1 MVQPTQHRNSANLA
15 QLIRRRSRK
24 HQRVRNSLP
33 KPLMWSSLIKV
44 SCISLEEAIEL
55 FLMENE
61 EVIQVFSSHA
71 SKKTFTYEEFDR
83 EFEAP

>member
-1 MVQPTQHRNSANLA
+1 
-15 QLIRRRSRK
+15 
-24 HQRVRNSLP
+24 
-33 KPLMWSSLIKV
+33 MWSSLIKV

-61 EVIQVFSSHA
+61 EVIQLFSSHS

-83 EFEAP
+83 EF